1 MLLAILPFFLLPL
14 AFAGN
19 VDIEECV
26 KQVGNPSKKRPT
38 VDSCREDP
46 ACPSIFVYEANNDQA
61 NNLNMYVFRSHYKL
75 LLDHHWRLNYFYN
88 CIFHQK
94 CLKNKKEHNKRDLLV
109 TDYRE

>member
-75 LLDHHWRLNYFYN
+75 LFL
-88 CIFHQK
+88 
-94 CLKNKKEHNKRDLLV
+94 
-109 TDYRE
+109 